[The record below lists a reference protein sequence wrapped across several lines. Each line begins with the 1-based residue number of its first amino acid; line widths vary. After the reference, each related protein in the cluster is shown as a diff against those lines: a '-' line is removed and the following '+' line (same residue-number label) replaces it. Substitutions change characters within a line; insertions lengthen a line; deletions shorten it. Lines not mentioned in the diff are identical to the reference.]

1 MGKDYR
7 TACNKKVEVSLWYT
21 LIHNNNMEQT
31 FGNNYDHTATLHFFR
46 RWWKV
51 LTIVAVV
58 AAAVSL
64 LVAMLIKPLYK
75 SSAVIF
81 PTNSNRLSK
90 AIMGYHYS
98 LDFMDYGIERDC
110 EYAIQILSSKR
121 MQQAVC
127 ERFNLMEHY
136 GIRPTGAH
144 PQAKLDKQYK
154 SNITVKRTD
163 FLGVE
168 IGVLDQDRQWAAD
181 IANYM
186 AAMYDT
192 LCHDIHADRAA
203 SAADVMNGVVQ
214 AMEQEIDSLA
224 KSKDDS
230 GKWKDIL
237 IADKCEQLADLQTR
251 AMQTNVDR
259 NLEVSYKYLVDSAI
273 PADKKAYPK
282 RLLIVLGG
290 MLGAVVV
297 CIFGLLVFT
306 KKEEE

>member
-1 MGKDYR
+1 
-7 TACNKKVEVSLWYT
+7 
-21 LIHNNNMEQT
+21 MEQT
-31 FGNNYDHTATLHFFR
+31 FGNNYDHRATRRFFA
-46 RWWKV
+46 RWWRV
-51 LTIVAVV
+51 LLVVAVV
-58 AAAVSL
+58 AAIASL
-64 LVAMLIKPLYK
+64 VVALLIKPLYK

-90 AIMGYHYS
+90 AIMDYHYS

-121 MQQAVC
+121 MEQAVC

-136 GIRPTGAH
+136 GIPADANHARFRLA
-144 PQAKLDKQYK
+144 KQYK

-168 IGVLDQDRQWAAD
+168 IGVLDQDPQWAAD

-203 SAADVMNGVVQ
+203 SAAEVMNGVVS
-214 AMEQEIDSLA
+214 AMEQQIDSLA
-224 KSKDDS
+224 KSPSD
-230 GKWKDIL
+230 GGRWKDQL

-259 NLEVSYKYLVDSAI
+259 SLEVSYKYLVDSAS

-290 MLGAVVV
+290 TLGAVVV
-297 CIFGLLVFT
+297 CIFGLLVFA

>member
-1 MGKDYR
+1 MG
-7 TACNKKVEVSLWYT
+7 TFIIET
-21 LIHNNNMEQT
+21 NNMEQN
-31 FGNNYDHTATLHFFR
+31 FGNNYDHQATARFFR

-58 AAAVSL
+58 AVAVSL

-90 AIMGYHYS
+90 AIMDYHYS

-110 EYAIQILSSKR
+110 EYAIQILTSKR
-121 MQQAVC
+121 MQHAVC
-127 ERFNLMEHY
+127 DHFNLMEHY
-136 GIRPTGAH
+136 AIGGAH
-144 PQAKLDKQYK
+144 PMAKLEKQYK

-168 IGVLDQDRQWAAD
+168 IGVLDQDPQWAAD

-192 LCHDIHADRAA
+192 LCHEIHADRAA
-203 SAADVMNGVVQ
+203 SAADVMNGVVT
-214 AMEQEIDSLA
+214 AMEQEIDSLD
-224 KSKDDS
+224 KSKAAS
-230 GKWKDIL
+230 GKWKEIL

-259 NLEVSYKYLVDSAI
+259 SLEVSYKYLVDSAT

-290 MLGAVVV
+290 TLGAVVV
-297 CIFGLLVFT
+297 CIFGLLVFA
-306 KKEEE
+306 KKEE